1 MSLFSELG
9 LRQELLEGVERLGF
23 TEPTKVQELAIPTIL
38 ESARDLVALAQ
49 TGTGKTGA
57 FGLPLLHKI
66 DPENKNVQAVVLSP
80 TRELAIQI
88 AKDLKAFAKK
98 LKGVKTVAVYG
109 GSEIRTQIKALE
121 SGCQVVVGTPGRM
134 LDLIRRRKLRVEN
147 IQTLVLDEADEML
160 NMGFQEDLDA
170 ILVDTPSEKQT
181 LLFSATMPK
190 QMSSMAKKYMHEP
203 AEIEV
208 GERNSGSKDVEHE
221 YFVVKASNRFETLK
235 RLVDIHPSM
244 YGIIFCRTRNETMNI
259 SKWLSRDGYEV
270 DVLNGDL
277 SQNQRDQVMNRFRK
291 SELKILVAT
300 DVAARG
306 LDVNNLS
313 HIVNYNLP
321 DDLEVY
327 IHRSGRTGR
336 AGNKGICMSIV
347 SPREQSRIRRLEKM
361 AAQPFIKSEVP
372 TGEDICSKRLLHGL
386 EKVKKEAVN
395 PERIQ
400 PFLPSALEALKDLTK
415 EQVIERFLSLEFH
428 NMLEYYAEATDVNA
442 KGNGGHGDSGRRR
455 GRRDGRVRGHRHGR
469 SSGSRGGRR
478 SDRRSGDSHRKGGFG
493 GGRRRKA

>member
-170 ILVDTPSEKQT
+170 ILADTPSEKQT

-347 SPREQSRIRRLEKM
+347 SPHEQSRIRRLEKM
-361 AAQPFIKSEVP
+361 ASQPFIKSEVP
-372 TGEDICSKRLLHGL
+372 TGEEICSKRLLHGL
-386 EKVKKEAVN
+386 ERVKKEAVN

-428 NMLEYYAEATDVNA
+428 NMLEYYAGATDVNA
-442 KGNGGHGDSGRRR
+442 KGNRGHGDSGRRR
-455 GRRDGRVRGHRHGR
+455 GRRDGRVRGRGR

-478 SDRRSGDSHRKGGFG
+478 SERSSGDSQRKGRFG